1 MIDTAIVTSLIV
13 AAFALVGT
21 IVSSKYISNV
31 RVVKLELKMD
41 ELEKKVSKHN
51 GLVERM
57 YNVEHRVGLLEHCLE
72 EQEKQILKYEC

>member
-1 MIDTAIVTSLIV
+1 MIDTAIITSLIV

-21 IVSSKYISNV
+21 IISSKYISNV

-57 YNVEHRVGLLEHCLE
+57 YSVEHRLGLAEHCIE